1 MANAAAG
8 RKPLPKYQQA
18 YNTLRERIVKGKLR
32 PGQRIVLARVAAELD
47 MSEIP
52 VREAVKRLESDGFV
66 AHDPYVGP
74 VVVAPSNKDVSDVL
88 ELLAYLE
95 GLATKLAAPYLT
107 EEHFERLERLVREME
122 QSLQA
127 GESAK
132 YKAQNDEFHATIYE
146 ATPNR
151 VLVKTI
157 ARLYEQSER
166 LWAGEPKRLLLF
178 ADENH
183 AQHSFRDH
191 IQILETLR
199 ENDVEAIEILVR
211 NHKRAANRS
220 MLKWLATWN
229 PDE

>member
-1 MANAAAG
+1 MADVAG

-18 YNTLRERIVKGKLR
+18 YNTLRERVVKGKFR
-32 PGQRIVLARVAAELD
+32 PGQRIVLARIAAELG

-52 VREAVKRLESDGFV
+52 VREAIKRLESDGFV
-66 AHDPYVGP
+66 MHDPYVGP

-95 GLATKLAAPYLT
+95 GLATKMAAPHLT
-107 EEHFERLERLVREME
+107 EEHYERLERLVSEME
-122 QSLQA
+122 HALDA
-127 GESAK
+127 GESAR
-132 YKAQNDEFHATIYE
+132 YKAFNDEFHATIYE

-151 VLVKTI
+151 ALIKTI

-166 LWAGEPKRLLLF
+166 LWAGEPKRQLLF
-178 ADENH
+178 ADESH
-183 AQHSFRDH
+183 ARHSFRDH
-191 IQILETLR
+191 VQILETLR
-199 ENDVEAIEILVR
+199 VNDAEAIEILVR

-229 PDE
+229 PNE